1 MKILTLIV
9 LALTLL
15 SFRCF
20 AYESTEQIY
29 IGSQEYDGY
38 TTWYVE
44 PDTTDYTYIPEWEQ
58 STVID
63 LDGVRFI
70 YEEEEYDN
78 LKDPI
83 EHLIN
88 QIESLRAT
96 QL

>member
-1 MKILTLIV
+1 MKILIV
-9 LALTLL
+9 LAILL
-15 SFRCF
+15 SNVCF

-78 LKDPI
+78 LKDLI

>member
-1 MKILTLIV
+1 MKILIV
-9 LALTLL
+9 LAILL
-15 SFRCF
+15 SNVCF

-44 PDTTDYTYIPEWEQ
+44 PDTTDYTYIPKWEQ

-78 LKDPI
+78 LKDLI

>member
-29 IGSQEYDGY
+29 IGTEYDGY
-38 TTWYVE
+38 TEWYAE
-44 PDTTDYTYIPEWEQ
+44 PDTTYYTYIPKWEQ

-63 LDGVRFI
+63 LDGARFI

-78 LKDPI
+78 LRELI

-88 QIESLRAT
+88 QIELLRAT

>member
-1 MKILTLIV
+1 MKILIV
-9 LALTLL
+9 LAILF
-15 SFRCF
+15 SNVCF

-44 PDTTDYTYIPEWEQ
+44 PDTTDYTYIPKWEQ

-63 LDGVRFI
+63 LDGARFI

-78 LKDPI
+78 LRELI